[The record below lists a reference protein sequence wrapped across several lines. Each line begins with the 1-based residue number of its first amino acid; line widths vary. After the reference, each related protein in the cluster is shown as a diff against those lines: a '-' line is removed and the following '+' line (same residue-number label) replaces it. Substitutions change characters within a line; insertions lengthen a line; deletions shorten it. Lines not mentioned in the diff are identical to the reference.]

1 MSTPLVKGQNLIG
14 FSEKRRGQYFCLD
27 ATSGDILWTGDGRE
41 GENAALVDVGSV
53 ILALNTASELV
64 VFTAETEDYDELAR
78 YEVADSPTW
87 AHPVVS
93 GRTVYIKDET
103 HLTRWSIPDAPAK

>member
-1 MSTPLVKGQNLIG
+1 M
-14 FSEKRRGQYFCLD
+14 
-27 ATSGDILWTGDGRE
+27 
-41 GENAALVDVGSV
+41 
-53 ILALNTASELV
+53 